1 MKLRPQIFISIIILG
16 FIASLAIFMDMVEIA
31 TGCVTLIGAL
41 GMKILDTDSQFKT
54 IGGSRTPFASN
65 EDKAK
70 KEYG

>member
-41 GMKILDTDSQFKT
+41 GMKILDT
-54 IGGSRTPFASN
+54 
-65 EDKAK
+65 E
-70 KEYG
+70 